1 MTELTPRQ
9 IDLLKLII
17 REYTDSADPVG
28 SEILEKK
35 YHLGVSPATIRNDM
49 VSLTKHGYLEKAYF
63 SAGRVP
69 TSKAFRFY
77 IKYLMEEKELSTAEE
92 VSSKSDVWDYRD
104 QKHRL
109 IDQATRSLANRT
121 HMMAVSTTDNGEI
134 HVHGVQ
140 HVLAHKE
147 FEDVAKA
154 REIFIRF
161 EEPAFWERLLERF
174 QLHEEDLLFLFD
186 DDYEIEESASVFGEF
201 QCGSLKGVI
210 GVVGPRR
217 MHYEMVVPNVRYFS
231 HLLEELIPA

>member
-1 MTELTPRQ
+1 M
-9 IDLLKLII
+9 K
-17 REYTDSADPVG
+17 S
-28 SEILEKK
+28 
-35 YHLGVSPATIRNDM
+35 HL
-49 VSLTKHGYLEKAYF
+49 
-63 SAGRVP
+63 
-69 TSKAFRFY
+69 
-77 IKYLMEEKELSTAEE
+77 
-92 VSSKSDVWDYRD
+92 KSDVWDYRD

-121 HMMAVSTTDNGEI
+121 HMMAVSTTDTGEI

-140 HVLAHKE
+140 YVLSHKE

-201 QCGSLKGVI
+201 QCGSVKGVI